1 MCGDQRVS
9 RIQNKRW
16 FGISSGSP
24 ARSAVRARGQVR
36 APPPPSS
43 SSPVLLFLLL
53 LLHAPLADSL
63 RLKGGIPSQITSN
76 ARIKFTHALSPSLFI
91 PLPLTLLCLR
101 SLPFKRA
108 PNGSRTPAGRGVK
121 REGLKK
127 ESPQTHHKQF
137 GTSLNGSSY
146 FWSPLH
152 EARQRLMLRQPTER
166 PGRQKEGNI
175 LRQPLYP
182 AARPPAHASLAE
194 GTYTSA

>member
-76 ARIKFTHALSPSLFI
+76 ARIKFTHALSPSLFF
-91 PLPLTLLCLR
+91 PLPLTLSCLR
-101 SLPFKRA
+101 FLPFKRA
-108 PNGSRTPAGRGVK
+108 PNGSRTPAGRGEGGGVK
-121 REGLKK
+121 KK
-127 ESPQTHHKQF
+127 PPNTPQTIRNKF
-137 GTSLNGSSY
+137 KRVEL
-146 FWSPLH
+146 FLVASPRSAA
-152 EARQRLMLRQPTER
+152 EVDAPSAPGPTER
-166 PGRQKEGNI
+166 RK
-175 LRQPLYP
+175 YST
-182 AARPPAHASLAE
+182 AASLPRSRPPTLHWLKVLTHQPS
-194 GTYTSA
+194 